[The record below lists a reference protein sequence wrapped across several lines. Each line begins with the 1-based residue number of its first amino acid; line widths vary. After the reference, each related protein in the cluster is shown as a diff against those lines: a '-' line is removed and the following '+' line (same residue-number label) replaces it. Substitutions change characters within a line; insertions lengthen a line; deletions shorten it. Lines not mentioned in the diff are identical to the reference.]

1 MMDAR
6 KYIINGTEYNVAVNS
21 LTDENAE
28 VTVNGVRYQV
38 KMAKAAADTVIC
50 EMPSVSSAPA
60 SSSPAAVAETAR
72 QQPEPM
78 VQEGSCKTVN
88 SPLPGVILSLKVKAG
103 DAVKAGQ
110 VVAILEAMKMENEIQ
125 ADCSG
130 TVISINVSEGDS
142 ILEGTPIVTIS

>member
-38 KMAKAAADTVIC
+38 KMAKSAAEAVFC
-50 EMPSVSSAPA
+50 EMPSVSSASA
-60 SSSPAAVAETAR
+60 SSSPASAAEAFR
-72 QQPEPM
+72 QQPEP
-78 VQEGSCKTVN
+78 QLQKGSGKTVN

-130 TVISINVSEGDS
+130 TVISINVTEGDS
-142 ILEGTPIVTIS
+142 ILEGTPIVTIL